1 MKVLFRAD
9 ASLEIGSGHIMRC
22 LTLASVLDT
31 KGIHVEFAC
40 VQQPGHLIELIKS
53 KGFVCHSLPF
63 DESSSG
69 DFAVSDSQYTI
80 GLLQLSKYDLVV
92 MDHYDLNDY
101 WLKQVNQH
109 THKTLVIDDLA
120 NRFLSCDY
128 LLNQNYGIT
137 EEDYRNLVAPHTKLL
152 LGVEYSLLRNEFA
165 EFRQQ
170 SLARNRKSDHKT
182 LLINMGGIDN
192 DNITLPCLDSLDD
205 IAHKDNYSLK
215 VIMGKNAPHVES
227 IKQRLQI
234 LPIKSE
240 LIIDCQNIAYQMAQ
254 SDIAIGAAGSTT
266 WERFCLGLP
275 SILVP
280 IADNQRVFIDTLV
293 RDNLAIKVESNELGQ
308 IAVILND
315 QKLNKIINKLAK
327 NTVNLV
333 DGNGTSRVVEY
344 IRGSE

>member
-9 ASLEIGSGHIMRC
+9 ASLAIGSGHIMRC
-22 LTLASVLDT
+22 LTLASELDT

-40 VQQPGHLIELIKS
+40 AQKPGHLIELIKS

-63 DESSSG
+63 DENSS
-69 DFAVSDSQYTI
+69 DNFAVSDADYTI

-92 MDHYDLNDY
+92 VDHYELNDY
-101 WLKQVNQH
+101 WLKQVNQY

-128 LLNQNYGIT
+128 LLNQNYGVT
-137 EEDYRNLVAPHTKLL
+137 EEDYFNLVAPHTKLL
-152 LGVEYSLLRNEFA
+152 LGVEYSLLRNEFS

-170 SLARNRKSDHKT
+170 SLARNRQSEHKT

-192 DNITLPCLDSLDD
+192 DNITLQCLDSVDD

-227 IKQRLQI
+227 IKERLQT

-240 LIIDCQNIAYQMAQ
+240 LIIDCQNIAYQMTHA
-254 SDIAIGAAGSTT
+254 DIAIGAAGSTT

-280 IADNQRVFIDTLV
+280 IADNQRVFINALAA
-293 RDNLAIKVESNELGQ
+293 DNLAIKVEMPEISNL
-308 IAVILND
+308 A
-315 QKLNKIINKLAK
+315 KIINDTNLD
-327 NTVNLV
+327 NTITMLSDNTRALI
-333 DGNGTSRVVEY
+333 DGSGAQKVADIIMGDY
-344 IRGSE
+344 